1 MQSKSGLWY
10 GITAYVLWGLFPIYF
25 GLLQHLN
32 ALEVIPWRVIACL
45 GFCVVLLLILRQWSE
60 LIQILRKPKQLLWF
74 LVSGVLLYINWQLY
88 VYGVLNGL
96 VLETSLGY
104 FINPIV
110 TVLLGVVIWREKLS
124 RIRWIALAVVT
135 VGVLVGV
142 IVYGEFP
149 AVALGLAFS
158 FGSYGAIRKAMKT
171 STSVVTGLTLETVAV
186 LPLAL
191 LQLLLLAQHEPLR
204 GFSTG
209 TVTALVVIGTGVVT
223 AVPLLCFSA
232 ATARLPLSYLGFIQ
246 FIGPML
252 IFFYGWLVLDEPMG
266 VARWISFGAVWVAA
280 SLLLFETLQRH
291 RLNR

>member
-191 LQLLLLAQHEPLR
+191 LQLLLLAQQEPLR

-266 VARWISFGAVWVAA
+266 VARWISFGAVWLAA
-280 SLLLFETLQRH
+280 ALLLFETLQRH

>member
-45 GFCVVLLLILRQWSE
+45 GFCVILLLILRQWSE

-110 TVLLGVVIWREKLS
+110 TVLFGVLIWRERLS

-171 STSVVTGLTLETVAV
+171 NTTVVTGLTLETVAV

-209 TVTALVVIGTGVVT
+209 TVTALVVIGSGVVT
-223 AVPLLCFSA
+223 AVPLLCFSD

-252 IFFYGWLVLDEPMG
+252 IFIYGWLVLAEPMG

-291 RLNR
+291 RRNR

>member
-45 GFCVVLLLILRQWSE
+45 VFCVILLLILRRWSE
-60 LIQILRKPKQLLWF
+60 LLQILRRPKQLLWF

-124 RIRWIALAVVT
+124 RIRWLALIT
-135 VGVLVGV
+135 VSGGVLIGV
-142 IVYGEFP
+142 LVYGEFP

-158 FGSYGAIRKAMKT
+158 FGIYGAIRKAMKT

-191 LQLLLLAQHEPLR
+191 LQLLLLAQHEPLQ

-209 TVTALVVIGTGVVT
+209 TLTALVVIGSGVIT
-223 AVPLLCFSA
+223 AIPLLCFSA

-252 IFFYGWLVLDEPMG
+252 IFIYGWLVLGEPMG
-266 VARWISFGAVWVAA
+266 IARWISFGAVWLAA

-291 RLNR
+291 RQNR